1 MITAVTI
8 HAIDRLQER
17 RQLQHFVRHLHKM
30 QKWSLPDT
38 GEMEH
43 NGYRYITRGGVLI
56 TVLPPSNEYRK
67 MNVQDE
73 LCHRIAKT
81 MMICPSLWEEES

>member
-1 MITAVTI
+1 MITAITI

-17 RQLQHFVRHLHKM
+17 RQLQHFVQHCHKM
-30 QKWSLPDT
+30 QKWGLPDT
-38 GEMEH
+38 GETVH

-56 TVLPPSNEYRK
+56 TVIPPSREYRK
-67 MNVQDE
+67 MNMQDE

-81 MMICPSLWEEES
+81 MMICPSLWEEAK